1 MSYMRTSCDLHLHS
15 NHSIDGKNTI
25 EEMCQAASEKGFTT
39 ICFAEHFDMNP
50 EEEYGYFD
58 FGKYSDDIERAR
70 EKFSQKM
77 IVLKGIEFGEPH
89 LYRKEFEYVSGLD
102 LDFIL
107 ASIHYVEDFGAYWDD
122 EKRLQPGY
130 PVQRLFE
137 SHYQEV
143 LKAIEFGGFDA
154 IAHIDFPKR
163 YFTEKHEPDGLLDN
177 IIKMLVDKEIA
188 LEINSNP
195 MHEGVDEVHPS
206 NYICDLYARKGG
218 KIVTVGSDAHSSDRI
233 GQNFNRITDI
243 LQVYAFQPVCFF
255 QRNEIALTEP
265 Q

>member
-1 MSYMRTSCDLHLHS
+1 MSYMRISCDLHLHS
-15 NHSIDGKNTI
+15 NHSIDGENTI
-25 EEMCQAASEKGFTT
+25 EEMCQAASEKGLTT

-58 FGKYSDDIERAR
+58 FGKYSDDVERAR

-122 EKRLQPGY
+122 EIRLQPGY
-130 PVQRLFE
+130 PIQRLFE
-137 SHYQEV
+137 SYYQEV

-177 IIKMLVDKEIA
+177 IVKMLVDKEIA
-188 LEINSNP
+188 LEINSSP
-195 MHEGVDEVHPS
+195 MHEGGDEVHPS
-206 NYICDLYARKGG
+206 NYICDLYAKNGG